1 VRIATPVTI
10 ADGAQTP
17 MVGEITFEI
26 IRRLVDAVHTVTEA
40 QMMLIGHPGDTHAW
54 RLVSK

>member
-1 VRIATPVTI
+1 
-10 ADGAQTP
+10 

-26 IRRLVDAVHTVTEA
+26 IRPLVDAVHTVTDA
-40 QMMLIGHPGDTHAW
+40 QLMLIGHPGDTHAW